1 MRSAHCWTP
10 RAHNAM
16 QEAVQWYPTFCLLP
30 FSRANFP
37 EGKVTRAILATYQPC
52 SLNYSQT
59 PVHIVQHLCP
69 WIIAHFFPYQAN
81 DTASTAG

>member
-1 MRSAHCWTP
+1 MRSAHCWTVQ
-10 RAHNAM
+10 AHNAM
-16 QEAVQWYPTFCLLP
+16 QEAVQWYLTFRLLP

-37 EGKVTRAILATYQPC
+37 EGKVSRAILATYQPC

-69 WIIAHFFPYQAN
+69 WIIAHFSPYQAN